1 MSIDSVVNVNVVL
14 QGQAI
19 SQAGFG
25 TVLIMTGSWPATGS
39 AASKTIDTYSTLA
52 EMTDAGWL
60 TSDAAYKAA
69 STMLS
74 QPLPPTQWK
83 VGKGLAAPVRQESHF
98 TVTSNDDGD
107 YTAVVNGSSVTY
119 TASGKSHAQIATELA
134 DLIDDADNGVEA
146 EASGTDVE
154 LTAEYG
160 GIAFT
165 VSFTTSNLGEFSTDV
180 AAAGSAILLA
190 DIYAEDSDWYGLVST
205 VRDDYEIASLSTWT
219 EANKRLYVAQTKTAD
234 VKNNAYSED
243 ADDVASVLKQNSLA
257 RTALLYHSTDSEY
270 ADAGWIAGK
279 LAVNPDEVS
288 TTWAHYTIKGVAVD
302 SLTTAQQNT
311 LEGKNANYYVP
322 LGGSG
327 STYKGTC
334 ADGTYIDNV
343 LASDWFRTRL
353 IETHQARF
361 TEYSNAGKKIPYTD
375 SGIAILAGD
384 VRDITERGI
393 AAGHFLQRPASSTET
408 VSPKYTLPTRS
419 EVSSANVTNRTY
431 SYQVEV
437 VLAGAIHSLTVTAY
451 LPLT

>member
-1 MSIDSVVNVNVVL
+1 MSIDSVTNISVVL

-25 TVLIMTGSWPATGS
+25 TVLIMSGSWPAAGTAS
-39 AASKTIDTYSTLA
+39 SKTIDSYGTLQ
-52 EMTDAGWL
+52 EMVDAGW
-60 TSDAAYKAA
+60 TTADAAYKAA
-69 STMLS
+69 SAMVS
-74 QPLPPTQWK
+74 QKLPPKKWK

-134 DLIDDADNGVEA
+134 ALIDEADNGVEA
-146 EASGTDVE
+146 DATGTDVE

-165 VSFTTSNLGEFSTDV
+165 VSLTTSNLGEFSTDV

-205 VRDDYEIASLSTWT
+205 VRHDWEIASLSTWA
-219 EANKRLYVAQTKTAD
+219 ESNKRLYVAQTKTD
-234 VKNNAYSED
+234 SVKDNAYSAD
-243 ADDVASVLKQNSLA
+243 ADDVGSVLKQNSLA
-257 RTALLYHSTDSEY
+257 RTALLYHATDSEY

-279 LAVNPDEVS
+279 LAVNPDLQS
-288 TTWAHYTIKGVAVD
+288 TTWAHYTIKSVSVD
-302 SLTTAQQNT
+302 TLTTAQQDT
-311 LEGKNANYYVP
+311 LESKNVNYYVT

-327 STYKGTC
+327 STFKGVV
-334 ADGTYIDNV
+334 ADGTYIDNI

-375 SGIAILAGD
+375 AGIAIISAD
-384 VRDITERGI
+384 VRDVTERGI
-393 AAGHFLQRPASSTET
+393 EAGHFMRRAESDTET
-408 VSPKYTLPTRS
+408 VSPKYTFQTRS
-419 EVSSANVTNRTY
+419 QVSAANVTNRVY
-431 SYQVEV
+431 EYQIEV
-437 VLAGAIHSLTVTAY
+437 VLAGAIHTLTATAY
-451 LPLT
+451 LPLS